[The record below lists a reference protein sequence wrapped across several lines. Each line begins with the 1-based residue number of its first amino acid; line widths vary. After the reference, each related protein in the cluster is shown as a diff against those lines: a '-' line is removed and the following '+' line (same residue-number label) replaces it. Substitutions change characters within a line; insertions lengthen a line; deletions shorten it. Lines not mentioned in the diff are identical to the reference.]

1 MIRRYASGRLPT
13 APDVQ
18 ETAPR
23 YSVQSNAGTAAL
35 DEGMRRALA
44 RANTEYSYGPLSQRG
59 SASTVHGVVVLEQT
73 GTGWAE
79 WREHLAAAIARHG
92 QPPGE
97 SAATAY
103 YTAWLDALER
113 LLATKGLQ
121 ASS

>member
-1 MIRRYASGRLPT
+1 MSRATLGQLDE
-13 APDVQ
+13 AL
-18 ETAPR
+18 
-23 YSVQSNAGTAAL
+23 AGTAPLTRANGEL
-35 DEGMRRALA
+35 VFEEPWQGRAL
-44 RANTEYSYGPLSQRG
+44 GM
-59 SASTVHGVVVLEQT
+59 GVVVLEQT

-79 WREHLAAAIARHG
+79 WREHLAVAIARHG

-121 ASS
+121 PSS